1 MKTNITGNRHI
12 RIIKHI
18 TMAAALLTI
27 VALQAK
33 AQLITTPAQVIDCG
47 QVLFRK
53 PVTVHFELTNE
64 GGGAAQIKKVETSC
78 GCTNVEYPKGT
89 ISENKPFVVTATY
102 DAKQMGHFE
111 KYIDLYTNGA
121 TLPFTLTMKGVVVEE
136 VKDFGGTYQ
145 YMIGRLKAD
154 KKEIW
159 FDDVTKGDN
168 PVAEIHVHN
177 ATGDQLTPV
186 VMHLPD
192 YLKVD
197 ISPSS
202 IPPGKQ
208 AVIHVT
214 LNSSM
219 IKDYGLQQTSIYLG
233 QRPGDK
239 VSPDNEIDITAIL
252 LPYFG
257 MVSEQQLVYMPK
269 MKISETVLDLGEFE
283 GKKKKKGTI
292 TIENLGRTDLEIQK
306 MQMFTEG
313 LTLDLS
319 STVIHPGEEAKLRI
333 TADKKMLKGVKK
345 QPKVLLITN
354 DPRMPKVIIDV
365 NVL

>member
-1 MKTNITGNRHI
+1 M
-12 RIIKHI
+12 
-18 TMAAALLTI
+18 
-27 VALQAK
+27 
-33 AQLITTPAQVIDCG
+33 
-47 QVLFRK
+47 
-53 PVTVHFELTNE
+53 
-64 GGGAAQIKKVETSC
+64 
-78 GCTNVEYPKGT
+78 
-89 ISENKPFVVTATY
+89 
-102 DAKQMGHFE
+102 
-111 KYIDLYTNGA
+111 
-121 TLPFTLTMKGVVVEE
+121 
-136 VKDFGGTYQ
+136 
-145 YMIGRLKAD
+145 
-154 KKEIW
+154 
-159 FDDVTKGDN
+159 
-168 PVAEIHVHN
+168 
-177 ATGDQLTPV
+177 
-186 VMHLPD
+186 
-192 YLKVD
+192 
-197 ISPSS
+197 
-202 IPPGKQ
+202 
-208 AVIHVT
+208 IHVT